1 MRFLFHIFENK
12 GMIMDK
18 RKAENIRVKR
28 AITDSLFDLMHK
40 KSIAD
45 ISIKEIIEHAGVARV
60 SFYRNYKSKTDILV
74 TLIRDILE
82 EYVRTADYDISD
94 YNNKKNVVRL
104 FRTFRK
110 YRRYVLDIHYSD
122 LGSAIQLE
130 LENMWHSTPAYQRMT
145 QEERY
150 RLSMHTGAVTNM
162 AMQWLVYDMPE
173 TPEEL
178 ADIFCS
184 NIR

>member
-1 MRFLFHIFENK
+1 MMLSNAILLKK

-94 YNNKKNVVRL
+94 YNSKKNIVRL

-122 LGSAIQLE
+122 LGSTIMLE
-130 LENMWHSTPAYQRMT
+130 LENMWHNTPAYLGMT

-162 AMQWLVYDMPE
+162 AVQWLLSDMPE

-178 ADIFCS
+178 ADIYCS